1 MIRQITVGSPNRKL
15 KSNKINRNRYSLLI
29 QPFITTIHY
38 FYNSENFYFLFIGIF
53 QLLTLEQIGFLP
65 KYWSPTGP
73 FSTIIP
79 LLLCLLLEIG
89 GDCYKWVR
97 LFFEDYYRNR
107 KKYRLWDYNQNRW
120 IERSN
125 RHIYPGE
132 VISLEKDQIIPMDIL
147 LIDFFTENQSR
158 HDYCKINLANLNG
171 ESYPV
176 IVDKVCDELRLDDFR
191 LGHIKI
197 QRDNKQSIFDLEG
210 NLILRNGLN
219 INFNHRNLLVNGSNL
234 LSEGCLGIVINCGL
248 DCKLQDNKYNGN
260 NKQNTTMNKISSFMM
275 NTTIYILISLV
286 LGISLY
292 KIYYKMPMNILE
304 LFYYFILRSI
314 QSWIVL
320 NGIIPFS
327 IKILL
332 SIFRGLEAKRF
343 GKGIKVNSPYLVDQ
357 FPFIDYILSDKT
369 GTITKNVLELLKM
382 IDYNENIYSLDRPDG
397 LLPRDLIRGL
407 GLCIAINDGN
417 YQTPEDKTIH
427 QRYLYLNSKITYVEN
442 QVVLDIYGNIEKYI
456 RYPTEGLGFNLLR
469 PISSQIFLNKKTGD
483 YLIFTK
489 ASINRLRQSIIN
501 SDISILD
508 KLDSKLTGLD
518 SSLRILGL
526 AYRIIKKHEILEYET
541 RSLTERQ
548 LFLESFEKDLQ
559 LIGLLGIQDSLI
571 DGIEDTIKWFLKN
584 SLGFGLLTGD
594 RKITA
599 LAVSKN
605 AGLISDNTR
614 VISLDS
620 IDILRQY
627 YLSKYITNKSVCY
640 LFNNDFIQNVI
651 ADREAQ
657 SIFIDILETKPI
669 LVGYSLTPNGKK
681 SVIDL
686 IEISGQK
693 TLGIGDGLNDIKM
706 LSSANIAVSLS
717 DTIDSYGDFVC
728 DSFLRLRNCFIMGYH
743 FSQRNQI
750 LSLMTMFKSCSI
762 GFVLFWILLYGDGVS
777 GLFDFFVHQGFHLA
791 WCIIHPYMYV
801 MMNKPSDTML
811 NKRTRD
817 ILDTFSLGFWIF
829 MAGIESS
836 LLMVNLKTQIFEN
849 IFSGLAVFYLIIQI
863 NTMLACFDYSL
874 RTFIVQLVN
883 LLLFSL
889 YIHFGNLGLEFFY
902 KKLLE
907 RFILEYIIVIL
918 ILQVVVVS
926 IWRKYLK
933 I

>member
-1 MIRQITVGSPNRKL
+1 
-15 KSNKINRNRYSLLI
+15 
-29 QPFITTIHY
+29 
-38 FYNSENFYFLFIGIF
+38 
-53 QLLTLEQIGFLP
+53 
-65 KYWSPTGP
+65 
-73 FSTIIP
+73 
-79 LLLCLLLEIG
+79 
-89 GDCYKWVR
+89 
-97 LFFEDYYRNR
+97 
-107 KKYRLWDYNQNRW
+107 
-120 IERSN
+120 
-125 RHIYPGE
+125 
-132 VISLEKDQIIPMDIL
+132 
-147 LIDFFTENQSR
+147 
-158 HDYCKINLANLNG
+158 
-171 ESYPV
+171 
-176 IVDKVCDELRLDDFR
+176 
-191 LGHIKI
+191 
-197 QRDNKQSIFDLEG
+197 
-210 NLILRNGLN
+210 
-219 INFNHRNLLVNGSNL
+219 
-234 LSEGCLGIVINCGL
+234 
-248 DCKLQDNKYNGN
+248 
-260 NKQNTTMNKISSFMM
+260 
-275 NTTIYILISLV
+275 
-286 LGISLY
+286 
-292 KIYYKMPMNILE
+292 MPMNILE
-304 LFYYFILRSI
+304 LLYYFILRSI

-343 GKGIKVNSPYLVDQ
+343 GAGIKVNSPYLVDQ

-382 IDYNENIYSLDRPDG
+382 IDYNENIYSLDRPDR
-397 LLPRDLIRGL
+397 LLSKDLIRGL
-407 GLCIAINDGN
+407 GLCIAINDGT

-442 QVVLDIYGNIEKYI
+442 QVVLDIYGNIEEYI
-456 RYPTEGLGFNLLR
+456 RYPTQGLEFNLLR
-469 PISSQIFLNKKTGD
+469 PISSQIFLNKQTGD

-501 SDISILD
+501 SDIAILD
-508 KLDSKLTGLD
+508 KLDSKITGLD

-526 AYRIIKKHEILEYET
+526 AYRIIQKHEILEYET
-541 RSLTERQ
+541 RSPTERQ
-548 LFLESFEKDLQ
+548 IFVESFEKDLQ

-571 DGIEDTIKWFLKN
+571 DGIEDSIKWFLKN

-614 VISLDS
+614 VISFDS

-627 YLSKYITNKSVCY
+627 YLSNYITNKSVCY
-640 LFNNDFIQNVI
+640 LFNNDFIENLI

-657 SIFIDILETKPI
+657 SIFIDILKTKPI

-681 SVIDL
+681 SVIDI

-693 TLGIGDGLNDIKM
+693 TLAIGDGLNDIKM

-717 DTIDSYGDFVC
+717 DNIDSYGDFVC
-728 DSFLRLRNCFIMGYH
+728 DSFLRLRNCFIMGYY

-777 GLFDFFVHQGFHLA
+777 GLFDFYVHQGFHLV
-791 WCIIHPYMYV
+791 WCIIHPYMYI
-801 MMNKPSDTML
+801 MMDKPSDLML
-811 NKRTRD
+811 NKRTHN
-817 ILDTFSLGFWIF
+817 ILDGFSMGFWIF

-836 LLMVNLKTQIFEN
+836 LLMVNLKTQIYEN
-849 IFSGLAVFYLIIQI
+849 IFSGLAVFYLLIQI
-863 NTMLACFDYSL
+863 NSMLYCFDYSL
-874 RTFIVQLVN
+874 RTFLVQLVN

-889 YIHFGNLGLEFFY
+889 YIHLSDVGLVHFCE
-902 KKLLE
+902 KLLE
-907 RFILEYIIVIL
+907 IFIIEYIIVIL
-918 ILQVVVVS
+918 ILQVSVVS